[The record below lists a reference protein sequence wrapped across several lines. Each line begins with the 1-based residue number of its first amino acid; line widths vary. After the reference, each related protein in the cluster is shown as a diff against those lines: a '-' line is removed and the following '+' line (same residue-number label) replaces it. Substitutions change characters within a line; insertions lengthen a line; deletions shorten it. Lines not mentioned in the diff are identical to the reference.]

1 MEIETLNG
9 FKYWHCTSFA

>member
-9 FKYWHCTSFA
+9 FKYWHYTSFA